1 MKAIKLFF
9 TWLFFPIIL
18 LIKKR
23 QKRIIDKIDEV
34 TDNYDKLIEEYN
46 LIHRKE
52 SKLSKKERD
61 EVLFTVDFLIKKGHL
76 KVN

>member
-1 MKAIKLFF
+1 MKTLKQFF

-61 EVLFTVDFLIKKGHL
+61 EVIQRVSFLVMKGHI
-76 KVN
+76 NIN

>member
-23 QKRIIDKIDEV
+23 QKRIIDKVEEV
-34 TDNYDKLIEEYN
+34 TENYDKLIEEYN

-52 SKLSKKERD
+52 SKLSKKERYQ
-61 EVLFTVDFLIKKGHL
+61 VLFTVDFLIKKGHL